1 MQAIE
6 FFDYKSNLV
15 GLNTQKTTYKNAIGN
30 NSMILVL
37 QNHCFIN
44 YIGNYTEYLR
54 PFIKIR
60 L

>member
-1 MQAIE
+1 MQHIE
-6 FFDYKSNLV
+6 FIDYKSNFV
-15 GLNTQKTTYKNAIGN
+15 GPNTQKTTYKNVIGN

-44 YIGNYTEYLR
+44 YIGNDAKYLR
-54 PFIKIR
+54 PLIKIR

>member
-6 FFDYKSNLV
+6 FFDYKSNSV
-15 GLNTQKTTYKNAIGN
+15 VPNTQKNTYKNVIGN

-44 YIGNYTEYLR
+44 YIGNDTKYLR

>member
-15 GLNTQKTTYKNAIGN
+15 GLNTQKTTYKNAIEN

-44 YIGNYTEYLR
+44 YIGNDTEYLR